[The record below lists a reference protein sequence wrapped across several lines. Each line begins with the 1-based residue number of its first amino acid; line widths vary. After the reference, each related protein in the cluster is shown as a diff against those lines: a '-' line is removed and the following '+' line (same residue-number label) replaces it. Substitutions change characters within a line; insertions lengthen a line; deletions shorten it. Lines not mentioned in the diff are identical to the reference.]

1 MDWVIDAAGLISTSG
16 TCCGQDVWS
25 VNDTSA
31 GRSGT
36 QELLVGGG
44 PDLRR
49 SRLDSSSWMRCVSNL
64 STAVLHEERQS
75 ALSIASASIS
85 EGAMPQRFSVDLRL
99 VTFVLSTRTPGTVME
114 LSIEDLLRKSCHPYE
129 LHVNVRLNVKA
140 NWHTPCSLNNS

>member
-1 MDWVIDAAGLISTSG
+1 
-16 TCCGQDVWS
+16 
-25 VNDTSA
+25 
-31 GRSGT
+31 
-36 QELLVGGG
+36 
-44 PDLRR
+44 
-49 SRLDSSSWMRCVSNL
+49 MRCVSNL